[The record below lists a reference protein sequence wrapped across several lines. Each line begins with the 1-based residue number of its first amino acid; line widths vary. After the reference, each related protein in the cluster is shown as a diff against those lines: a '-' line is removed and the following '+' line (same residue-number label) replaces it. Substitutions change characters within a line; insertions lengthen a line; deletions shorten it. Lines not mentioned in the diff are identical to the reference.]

1 MLFPFLLVCHL
12 QIAGE
17 YRSCFSALQSWLF
30 FVWQKLF
37 GKLGEFGKLGGRLA
51 LLSEKHLFLAKE
63 KRPKIFGPLLAM
75 IKK

>member
-30 FVWQKLF
+30 FVWQK
-37 GKLGEFGKLGGRLA
+37 FGKLGGRLA